1 MMNIQEIPYIFYA
14 EETPNPSSVK
24 FVANRLLLVS
34 GASADYQNASEAKD
48 APLVLQL
55 FNFPFV
61 KGVFVAANFVSVT
74 KHDHVEWEEIRD
86 ELRVFLTKYMNDGK
100 SVIDKLPQKEVAKDN
115 TFQDKVSVNTQHA
128 APSNEIENKII
139 EVLEQYI
146 RPAVEQD
153 GGLITFKELK
163 DGIVTVQMRGS
174 CSGCPSSTM
183 TLKAGIEA
191 LLKRLLP
198 DHVKEVM
205 SEAM

>member
-1 MMNIQEIPYIFYA
+1 MNLDEIPYIIYA

-24 FVANRLLLVS
+24 FVANKLLLVS
-34 GASADYQNASEAKD
+34 GASAEYQNVSETAD
-48 APLVLQL
+48 APIAKKL
-55 FNFPFV
+55 FQFPFV
-61 KGVFVAANFVSVT
+61 KRLYIASNFITVT
-74 KHDHVEWEEIRD
+74 KQDAVDWEEIRD
-86 ELRVFLTKYMNDGK
+86 ELRVFITEYLNKGNA
-100 SVIDKLPQKEVAKDN
+100 IINKLPQQQVPKDSSFKE
-115 TFQDKVSVNTQHA
+115 TVSINTQHV
-128 APSNEIENKII
+128 PPTNDIENKII

-146 RPAVEQD
+146 RPAVESD

-198 DHVKEVM
+198 DHVKEVV
-205 SEAM
+205 SEAL

>member
-1 MMNIQEIPYIFYA
+1 MQEIPYIIYA
-14 EETPNPSSVK
+14 EETPNPSSIK

-34 GASADYQNASEAKD
+34 GATAEYQTIQETAD
-48 APLVLQL
+48 APIARQL
-55 FNFPFV
+55 FQFPFV
-61 KGVFVAANFVSVT
+61 KRIFISSNYITVT
-74 KHDHVEWEEIRD
+74 KQDSVEWEEIRD
-86 ELRVFLTKYMNDGK
+86 ELRVFITQYLNAGK
-100 SVIDKLPQKEVAKDN
+100 PIINKLPQQKVAKDS
-115 TFQDKVSVNTQHA
+115 TFKETVSINTQHN
-128 APSNEIENKII
+128 APGNAVENKII

-163 DGIVTVQMRGS
+163 DGVVTVQMRGS

-198 DHVKEVM
+198 DDVKEVV
-205 SEAM
+205 SEAV

>member
-1 MMNIQEIPYIFYA
+1 MNIQEIPYIIYA

-24 FVANRLLLVS
+24 FVANKLLLVS
-34 GASADYQNASEAKD
+34 GASADYQSAAETKD
-48 APLVLQL
+48 APIAQAL

-61 KGVFVAANFVSVT
+61 KRVFVASNFVTIT
-74 KHDHVEWEEIRD
+74 KQDDLIWEEIRD
-86 ELRVFLTKYMNDGK
+86 ELRIFITDYLNKGNA
-100 SVIDKLPQKEVAKDN
+100 VINKLPQREVAKDN
-115 TFQDKVSVNTQHA
+115 TFNEKVSVNTQHA
-128 APSNEIENKII
+128 APSNDVENKII

-163 DGIVTVQMRGS
+163 DGVVTVQMRGS

-198 DHVKEVM
+198 NDVKEVV

>member
-1 MMNIQEIPYIFYA
+1 MNLQDIPYIVYA
-14 EETPNPSSVK
+14 EETPNPSSIK
-24 FVANRLLLVS
+24 FVANKLLLVS
-34 GASADYQNASEAKD
+34 GATADYQSASEAD
-48 APLVLQL
+48 GAPIVKQL
-55 FNFPFV
+55 FEFPFV
-61 KGVFVAANFVSVT
+61 KSIFISSNYITIT
-74 KHDHVEWEEIRD
+74 KRDTVEWEEIRD
-86 ELRVFLTKYMNDGK
+86 ELRVFVTDYLNKGNI
-100 SVIDKLPQKEVAKDN
+100 VVEKLPEQKVAKDSSFKE
-115 TFQDKVSVNTQHA
+115 TVTINTQHV
-128 APSNEIENKII
+128 APSNDVENKII

-163 DGIVTVQMRGS
+163 DGVVTVQMRGS

-198 DHVKEVM
+198 NDVKEVV

>member
-1 MMNIQEIPYIFYA
+1 MNLQDIPFIIYA

-24 FVANRLLLVS
+24 FVANKLLLVS
-34 GASADYQNASEAKD
+34 GASAEYVSVSETND
-48 APLVLQL
+48 APLAKQL
-55 FNFPFV
+55 FQFPFV
-61 KGVFVAANFVSVT
+61 KRVFISANYVT
-74 KHDHVEWEEIRD
+74 ITKQDAIIWEEVRD
-86 ELRVFLTKYMNDGK
+86 ELRVFITDYLNKGEV
-100 SVIDKLPQKEVAKDN
+100 VITKLPEQKVATDSSFKE
-115 TFQDKVSVNTQHA
+115 TISINTQHE
-128 APSNEIENKII
+128 APTNDVETKII

-153 GGLITFKELK
+153 GGMITFKELK
-163 DGIVTVQMRGS
+163 DGVVKVQMRGS

-198 DHVKEVM
+198 NDVKEVV

>member
-1 MMNIQEIPYIFYA
+1 MNIQEIPYIVYA

-24 FVANRLLLVS
+24 FVANKLLLVS
-34 GASADYQNASEAKD
+34 GASAEYVSAAETKD
-48 APLVLQL
+48 APIAQAL

-61 KGVFVAANFVSVT
+61 QRVFIAANFVTIT
-74 KHDHVEWEEIRD
+74 KKENIDWLEVRD
-86 ELRVFLTKYMNDGK
+86 ELRVFITDYLNKGNA
-100 SVIDKLPQKEVAKDN
+100 VINKLPQREVAKDN
-115 TFQDKVSVNTQHA
+115 TFSEKISVNTQHV
-128 APSNEIENKII
+128 APSNDIENKII

-146 RPAVEQD
+146 RPAVESD
-153 GGLITFKELK
+153 GGQITFKELK

-198 DHVKEVM
+198 NDVKEVV
-205 SEAM
+205 SEAL

>member
-1 MMNIQEIPYIFYA
+1 MNLQDIPYIIYA
-14 EETPNPSSVK
+14 EETPNPASVK
-24 FVANRLLLVS
+24 FVANKLLLVA
-34 GASADYQNASEAKD
+34 GASAEYLSAAETGD
-48 APLVLQL
+48 APIAQKL
-55 FNFPFV
+55 FQFPFV
-61 KGVFVAANFVSVT
+61 KRVFIQSNYITIT
-74 KHDHVEWEEIRD
+74 KQDAVEWEEIRD
-86 ELRVFLTKYMNDGK
+86 ELRVFVTEYLNKGNA
-100 SVIDKLPQKEVAKDN
+100 IINKLPEQKVAKDSSFKE
-115 TFQDKVSVNTQHA
+115 TVSINTQHS
-128 APSNEIENKII
+128 APSNDVENKII

-198 DHVKEVM
+198 DDVKQVV
-205 SEAM
+205 SEAL

>member
-1 MMNIQEIPYIFYA
+1 MILNDIPYIIYA
-14 EETPNPSSVK
+14 EETPNPATMK

-34 GASADYQNASEAKD
+34 GATAEYKTASETKD
-48 APLVLQL
+48 APIAKAL
-55 FNFPFV
+55 FQFPFV
-61 KGVFVAANFVSVT
+61 KSVFLSANYVT
-74 KHDHVEWEEIRD
+74 ITKQDSIAWEEVIL
-86 ELRVFLTKYMNDGK
+86 ELRTFITDYLNKGNAI
-100 SVIDKLPQKEVAKDN
+100 IDKLPEKQVAADSSFTK
-115 TFQDKVSVNTQHA
+115 TVSINTQHNV
-128 APSNEIENKII
+128 PKNEIENKII

-163 DGIVTVQMRGS
+163 DGVVTVQMRGS

-198 DHVKEVM
+198 DDVKEVV
-205 SEAM
+205 SEAV

>member
-1 MMNIQEIPYIFYA
+1 MNLTEIPYIIYA

-24 FVANRLLLVS
+24 FVANKLLLVS
-34 GASADYQNASEAKD
+34 GATAEYQNITEATF
-48 APLVLQL
+48 APIVKQL
-55 FNFPFV
+55 FQFPFV
-61 KGVFVAANFVSVT
+61 KSIFIASNFITIT
-74 KHDHVEWEEIRD
+74 KHDAVIWEEIRD
-86 ELRVFLTKYMNDGK
+86 ELRVFITNYLNKGNA
-100 SVIDKLPQKEVAKDN
+100 IIEKLPEKLVAKDSSFKE
-115 TFQDKVSVNTQHA
+115 TISVNTQHV
-128 APSNEIENKII
+128 APTNDVENKII

-153 GGLITFKELK
+153 GGQITFKQLK

-198 DHVKEVM
+198 NDVKEVV
-205 SEAM
+205 SEAL

>member
-1 MMNIQEIPYIFYA
+1 MNLDEIPYIIYA

-24 FVANRLLLVS
+24 FVANKLLLVS
-34 GASADYQNASEAKD
+34 GASAEYQNISETAD
-48 APLVLQL
+48 APIAKKIFQ
-55 FNFPFV
+55 FPFV
-61 KGVFVAANFVSVT
+61 KRLYIASNFITVT
-74 KHDHVEWEEIRD
+74 KQDAVDWEEIRD
-86 ELRVFLTKYMNDGK
+86 ELRVFITDYLNKGNA
-100 SVIDKLPQKEVAKDN
+100 IINKLPQREVPKDSSFKE
-115 TFQDKVSVNTQHA
+115 TVSINTQHVPPA
-128 APSNEIENKII
+128 NDVENKII

-146 RPAVEQD
+146 RPAVESD

-198 DHVKEVM
+198 DHVKEVV
-205 SEAM
+205 SEAV

>member
-1 MMNIQEIPYIFYA
+1 MNLTEIPYIIYA

-24 FVANRLLLVS
+24 FVANKLLLVS
-34 GASADYQNASEAKD
+34 GATAEYQNITEATF
-48 APLVLQL
+48 APIVKQL
-55 FNFPFV
+55 FQFPFV
-61 KGVFVAANFVSVT
+61 KSIFIASNIITIT
-74 KHDHVEWEEIRD
+74 KHDAVIWEEIRD
-86 ELRVFLTKYMNDGK
+86 ELRVFITNYLNKGNA
-100 SVIDKLPQKEVAKDN
+100 IIEKLPEKLVAKDSSFKE
-115 TFQDKVSVNTQHA
+115 TISVNTQHV
-128 APSNEIENKII
+128 APTNDVENKII

-153 GGLITFKELK
+153 GGQITFKQLK

-198 DHVKEVM
+198 NDVKEVV
-205 SEAM
+205 SEAL

>member
-1 MMNIQEIPYIFYA
+1 MNIQDIPYIIYA

-24 FVANRLLLVS
+24 FVANKLLLVS
-34 GASADYQNASEAKD
+34 GASAEYVSAAETKD
-48 APLVLQL
+48 APIAQAL

-61 KGVFVAANFVSVT
+61 NKIFIASNFVTVSKKDMV
-74 KHDHVEWEEIRD
+74 DWEEIRD
-86 ELRVFLTKYMNDGK
+86 ELRVFITDYLNKGNA
-100 SVIDKLPQKEVAKDN
+100 VITKLPVREVAKDN
-115 TFQDKVSVNTQHA
+115 TFQEKISVNTQHV
-128 APSNEIENKII
+128 APSNDVENKII

-146 RPAVEQD
+146 RPAVESD
-153 GGLITFKELK
+153 GGQITFKELK

-198 DHVKEVM
+198 NDVKEVV
-205 SEAM
+205 SEAI